1 MNVTL
6 QSPLVIMSKMMPIK
20 EMKVKKCGLVLL
32 GVLFISGCAPQNQN
46 NNLQKQYADLANCQE
61 DNITMPKQM
70 PHSKKEFAEFLS
82 KEALNASADQFVTQK
97 RIEILQ
103 LVGWDNSVAD
113 AITTCGATRKS
124 KLKEI
129 GSNVFETMKASTKD
143 TEERRA
149 LVEAY
154 SSWEA
159 YVTSQTPLAKQDFD
173 SKVSYYK
180 NM

>member
-1 MNVTL
+1 
-6 QSPLVIMSKMMPIK
+6 MSKMMLIK
-20 EMKVKKCGLVLL
+20 GMKVKKYGLVLL
-32 GVLFISGCAPQNQN
+32 GGLLISACAPQNQN
-46 NNLQKQYADLANCQE
+46 NNLQKQYAELANCQE

-82 KEALNASADQFVTQK
+82 KAALDASADQFVTQK

-103 LVGWDNSVAD
+103 LIGWDNSVAD

-124 KLKEI
+124 KQKEI
-129 GSNVFETMKASTKD
+129 GSNVFETIKASTKD
-143 TEERRA
+143 PEERRA

>member
-1 MNVTL
+1 
-6 QSPLVIMSKMMPIK
+6 MSKMMPIK
-20 EMKVKKCGLVLL
+20 EMKVKKYGLVLL
-32 GVLFISGCAPQNQN
+32 GLLFISGCAPQNQN
-46 NNLQKQYADLANCQE
+46 NNLQKQYADLVNCQE

-70 PHSKKEFAEFLS
+70 PNSKKEFAEFLS
-82 KEALNASADQFVTQK
+82 KEALNASADQFVIHK

-129 GSNVFETMKASTKD
+129 GLNVFETMKAKTND
-143 TEERRA
+143 AEERRA

>member
-1 MNVTL
+1 MCSLFQVVPHKIRITIYKSNTL
-6 QSPLVIMSKMMPIK
+6 IWQI
-20 EMKVKKCGLVLL
+20 VKRITLLCQNKCRIV
-32 GVLFISGCAPQNQN
+32 
-46 NNLQKQYADLANCQE
+46 
-61 DNITMPKQM
+61 
-70 PHSKKEFAEFLS
+70 KKEFAEFLS

-129 GSNVFETMKASTKD
+129 GSNVFETMKANTKD

-173 SKVSYYK
+173 
-180 NM
+180 

>member
-1 MNVTL
+1 
-6 QSPLVIMSKMMPIK
+6 
-20 EMKVKKCGLVLL
+20 MKRYGLVLL
-32 GVLFISGCAPQNQN
+32 IVLFISGCAPQNQN
-46 NNLQKQYADLANCQE
+46 NNLQKQYADLANCE

-70 PHSKKEFAEFLS
+70 PQSKKEFAEFLS
-82 KEALNASADQFVTQK
+82 KAALNASADQFVTQK

-113 AITTCGATRKS
+113 AITTCGVTRKS

>member
-20 EMKVKKCGLVLL
+20 EMKVKKYGLVLL

-46 NNLQKQYADLANCQE
+46 NNLQKQYADLAKCE

-70 PHSKKEFAEFLS
+70 PQSKKEFAEFLS
-82 KEALNASADQFVTQK
+82 KAALSASADQFVTQK

-129 GSNVFETMKASTKD
+129 GSNVFETMKSNTKD

>member
-1 MNVTL
+1 MIVTFL
-6 QSPLVIMSKMMPIK
+6 SSLAIMRKAILIK
-20 EMKVKKCGLVLL
+20 GMIVKKYGLVLL
-32 GVLFISGCAPQNQN
+32 GALLVSGCAIQNQN
-46 NNLQKQYADLANCQE
+46 SNLQKQYADLAKCE
-61 DNITMPKQM
+61 DNITMPQQM

-82 KEALNASADQFVTQK
+82 KAALSASADQFVIQK

-113 AITTCGATRKS
+113 AITTCGVTRKS

-129 GSNVFETMKASTKD
+129 GSNVFETMKSSTKD
-143 TEERRA
+143 TGERRA